1 MIEIGS
7 ACCSGAVAAAAAAAT
22 LTKHYSIEQDA
33 KQLTTRTRR
42 QPLKDLLLPILA
54 AASLSWSTTN

>member
-33 KQLTTRTRR
+33 KQLATRTRR
-42 QPLKDLLLPILA
+42 
-54 AASLSWSTTN
+54 